1 APRAPATATRSTSAG
16 RVAPTATRSFTV
28 TDLGLCSVTYV
39 LILVRCSGAS
49 VTVAPAAGAAGAGAV
64 WIVVWASAGPARAI
78 MAIPARMARFIM
90 GPPKGGNGVGVAAPR
105 QTTRPGVGFGPQKKK
120 ENCPNEAP
128 EPEW

>member
-78 MAIPARMARFIM
+78 MAIPARMARFIVWH
-90 GPPKGGNGVGVAAPR
+90 PKGESGVVVAAPR
-105 QTTRPGVGFGPQKKK
+105 QRPRRGFGCDRKKK
-120 ENCPNEAP
+120 AETCRNAAAMLN
-128 EPEW
+128 